1 MIYKTKD
8 VEINDRPCLAIMLE
22 NFPETWFVLGEV
34 SLTEENGTARLK
46 YYYDIIEG
54 KVPDD
59 KPYFEKCIGDFI
71 VWYMDNNKE
80 DLIYKGGS

>member
-8 VEINDRPCLAIMLE
+8 VEINGSPKIAICLQK
-22 NFPETWFVLGEV
+22 FPSTWFILGGVYLQEV
-34 SLTEENGTARLK
+34 NDTLK
-46 YYYDIIEG
+46 LSFEYDIIGG